1 MRDIGVTYS
10 IHNGNKINFIFFQK
24 NRSSDNI
31 KQNKN
36 KNWSST
42 HLPKFFFYMPMIFFI
57 DHLSVLAS
65 FFNREHAIV
74 KY

>member
-1 MRDIGVTYS
+1 MEIKL
-10 IHNGNKINFIFFQK
+10 ILFFFQK
-24 NRSSDNI
+24 NRSRDNI

-36 KNWSST
+36 KNWLGRSDLSPA
-42 HLPKFFFYMPMIFFI
+42 HSPKFFFYMPMIFFI